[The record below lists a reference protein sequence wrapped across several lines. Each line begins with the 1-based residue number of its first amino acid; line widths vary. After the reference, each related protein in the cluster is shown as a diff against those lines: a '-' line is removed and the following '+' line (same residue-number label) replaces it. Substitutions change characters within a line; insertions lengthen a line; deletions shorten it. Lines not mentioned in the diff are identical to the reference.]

1 MIKSNGSSQESFE
14 ANKIEL
20 VLPNPL
26 TDILVEENT
35 SSDDDDND
43 NNNIVKVDDDKER
56 EKSDV

>member
-35 SSDDDDND
+35 SSDDDDD
-43 NNNIVKVDDDKER
+43 DNNIVKVDDDKER

>member
-35 SSDDDDND
+35 SSDDDDD
-43 NNNIVKVDDDKER
+43 DNNIVKVDDDKER
-56 EKSDV
+56 EKSDI